1 MKKLVL
7 VVVLLVLLTSCR
19 SGWNCKKR
27 YVEVSKKNVELKPL
41 S

>member
-19 SGWNCKKR
+19 SGWNCQKR